1 MGGGFYFEGSRTPLN
16 EVGRFF
22 RSFFFS
28 IIILLITTLLFVF
41 KMANEFF
48 DIIDILERVK
58 RKNPKKSFTELLYMT
73 GVNDLDYSGSILNNW
88 TSSLKMKDNRTDTD
102 KEVLDRVTNFWLSNG
117 GEKSSTLLKQ
127 TKDE

>member
-1 MGGGFYFEGSRTPLN
+1 
-16 EVGRFF
+16 
-22 RSFFFS
+22 
-28 IIILLITTLLFVF
+28 
-41 KMANEFF
+41 MANEFF
-48 DIIDILERVK
+48 EIIDILERVK
-58 RKNPKKSFTELLYMT
+58 RKNPKKSFTQLLYMT

-117 GEKSSTLLKQ
+117 GEKPSTLLKQ